1 VTYSWSHSYE
11 RPTQDEEKWKWS
23 HSNGWPT
30 QAVSFSWV
38 TYASD
43 LILFIDL
50 GPSKPSWIPLRFF
63 LIKFFFTYY
72 AMIWLD
78 DLHASLPGL
87 KHRSLFV
94 FVISLVWWG
103 LHLFEMCSLNRLT
116 TSLLEFSLHRSCSE
130 LFAVLLKPN
139 LLWPTYLLDIF
150 YFTCYLICHHYLTRV
165 KSLFINEITPLFH
178 YLKHFFS

>member
-87 KHRSLFV
+87 KHRSPCV

-116 TSLLEFSLHRSCSE
+116 ACSNLACIGHVPSYLQSCS
-130 LFAVLLKPN
+130 N
-139 LLWPTYLLDIF
+139 LTYYDP
-150 YFTCYLICHHYLTRV
+150 LIY
-165 KSLFINEITPLFH
+165 
-178 YLKHFFS
+178 